1 MQITSG
7 KIKKAIKV
15 VLYGEEGVG
24 KSTFASQFP
33 NPLFIDTEQSTT
45 HMDVR
50 RLPAPQSWDE
60 LRNEVLW
67 AIENPDEMGTLVL
80 DTADWAEQMC
90 SVHVCKKAGKK
101 GIEDFGYGKGHTYLG
116 EEFSTLL
123 VDLNR
128 LIDLG
133 VNVVVNAHA
142 KMRKFEQPDE
152 SGAYDRW
159 ELKLGKQT
167 APLLKEWAD
176 LLLFAQFETVVVKTS
191 DGKAKA
197 TQGRN
202 RIMHTTHHACWD
214 AKNRF
219 GLPEKL
225 PLDYGTIAH
234 IIPADLRGAAPVPPA
249 APVQPSAPVQQED
262 VPDTDVGE
270 YDGIPHDLKRL
281 MLTDGI
287 KPNEVMYAVA
297 QNGTYTP
304 DTPIANYDPEYIRQ
318 VLIGAWESVKSRII
332 SNRMDTPF

>member
-1 MQITSG
+1 MEITSG

-50 RLPAPQSWDE
+50 RLPAPQSWE
-60 LRNEVLW
+60 HLRAEVQW
-67 AIENPDEMGTLVL
+67 AIDNPGMLDTLVI
-80 DTADWAEQMC
+80 DTADWSEQMC

-116 EEFSTLL
+116 EEFASLL
-123 VDLNR
+123 TDLNR
-128 LIDLG
+128 LIDLNI
-133 VNVVVNAHA
+133 NVVVNAHA

-176 LLLFAQFETVVVKTS
+176 LLLFAQFETVVIKTS
-191 DGKAKA
+191 EGKAKA

-225 PLDYGTIAH
+225 PLDYSQIAH
-234 IIPADLRGAAPVPPA
+234 IIPGSVQPSAPAPQSAPA
-249 APVQPSAPVQQED
+249 APVQND
-262 VPDTDVGE
+262 VPDADVGE
-270 YDGIPHDLKRL
+270 YAGIPEPLAKL
-281 MLTDGI
+281 MQIDGI
-287 KPNEVMYAVA
+287 KPGELIYAVA
-297 QNGTYTP
+297 QNGYYP
-304 DTPIANYDPEYIRQ
+304 ERTPISNYDPEFIRE
-318 VLIGAWESVKSRII
+318 VLINAWDGVKNAII
-332 SNRMDTPF
+332 SNRMNTPF